1 MFAGCPR
8 QIYLQL
14 GVGIQFTIPFCLLH
28 HSRMYTCRL
37 PLSLHSARLH
47 FLSSWVCWPPV
58 VTVIEGSQICVI
70 TRTGPVL
77 RCATLYWENLQ
88 ELVGFFFYYHT
99 LELGGLFCG
108 AQVVF
113 FFLQISLWFSE
124 FSSLQG
130 CFISGKD
137 TWQKGRLWWKMSF
150 LSHGTLIFLLVLDTD
165 HNWKNREFSLLH
177 IKPDKDTFHYLVIIQ
192 SGTVKIPR
200 VKDVGLVTHSIG
212 MSMSIEHPN
221 ITR

>member
-88 ELVGFFFYYHT
+88 ELVGFFLLPHPRTWWTVLWGTSGVF
-99 LELGGLFCG
+99 LFANISVIQWIQQLAVLFHFREG
-108 AQVVF
+108 HMTKRTSLVENVF
-113 FFLQISLWFSE
+113 FV
-124 FSSLQG
+124 
-130 CFISGKD
+130 
-137 TWQKGRLWWKMSF
+137 TWH
-150 LSHGTLIFLLVLDTD
+150 SHIPVSPWYRSQLKKQRIFFTA
-165 HNWKNREFSLLH
+165 H
-177 IKPDKDTFHYLVIIQ
+177 Q
-192 SGTVKIPR
+192 
-200 VKDVGLVTHSIG
+200 
-212 MSMSIEHPN
+212 
-221 ITR
+221 TR